1 MTENS
6 IEQEIK
12 KLCSHIKVVMGKLEA
27 LEEIDILISRKCENK
42 IVGSLRQYRPLSNI
56 NFLISYEEI
65 EREAEIIKSQTN
77 KDKNLKDKIK
87 DLIKKEIAIL
97 DTDTLCEHISFCMTL
112 LTKLERKDI
121 VLARKLARN
130 IMNTLMNY
138 GFFEA
143 IDFSMIEDNLLEDMQ
158 TLFMQE
164 QAKLTLN
171 KGDNDVKEK

>member
-6 IEQEIK
+6 IEQEIE

-27 LEEIDILISRKCENK
+27 LEETDILTSRKCENK
-42 IVGSLRQYRPLSNI
+42 IVGALKHYRPLSNI

-77 KDKNLKDKIK
+77 KDKKLKDKIK
-87 DLIKKEIAIL
+87 DLIKKETAIF

-138 GFFEA
+138 GFFET

>member
-56 NFLISYEEI
+56 NFLIGYEEI

-77 KDKNLKDKIK
+77 KDKNKKDKIK
-87 DLIKKEIAIL
+87 DLIKKEIAIF

-130 IMNTLMNY
+130 IINTLIRNM
-138 GFFEA
+138 
-143 IDFSMIEDNLLEDMQ
+143 
-158 TLFMQE
+158 
-164 QAKLTLN
+164 
-171 KGDNDVKEK
+171 

>member
-27 LEEIDILISRKCENK
+27 LEEIEMLISRNCENK
-42 IVGSLRQYRPLSNI
+42 IVAALRQYRPLSNI
-56 NFLISYEEI
+56 NFLIGYEEI
-65 EREAEIIKSQTN
+65 EREVEIIKSQTN
-77 KDKNLKDKIK
+77 KDKNKKDKIK
-87 DLIKKEIAIL
+87 DLIKKEIAIF

-130 IMNTLMNY
+130 IINTLMNY
-138 GFFEA
+138 GFFET
-143 IDFSMIEDNLLEDMQ
+143 IDFSMIEDNLLEDMK

-171 KGDNDVKEK
+171 KGNNDVKKK

>member
-1 MTENS
+1 
-6 IEQEIK
+6 
-12 KLCSHIKVVMGKLEA
+12 
-27 LEEIDILISRKCENK
+27 
-42 IVGSLRQYRPLSNI
+42 
-56 NFLISYEEI
+56 
-65 EREAEIIKSQTN
+65 
-77 KDKNLKDKIK
+77 
-87 DLIKKEIAIL
+87 
-97 DTDTLCEHISFCMTL
+97 MTL

-138 GFFEA
+138 GFFET